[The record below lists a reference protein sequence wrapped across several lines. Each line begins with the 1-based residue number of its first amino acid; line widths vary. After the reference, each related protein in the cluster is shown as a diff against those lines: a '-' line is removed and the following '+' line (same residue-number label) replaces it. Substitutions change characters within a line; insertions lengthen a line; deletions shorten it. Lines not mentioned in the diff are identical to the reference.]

1 MKSKISNIRDGVATR
16 LREAR
21 ELLGL
26 KQAELATLTA
36 ISRSTQIAYEKG
48 TTEPTTGY
56 LQAAQR
62 AGLDI
67 DAVLFG
73 PREEIDH
80 AAPPPARGQPDWVL
94 IQECCDTVDFFCLR
108 FAPTCPA
115 SYRWKLIR
123 QLYEALSAALL
134 QEPEAPQPPSLEVL
148 STLWA
153 DYGK

>member
-73 PREEIDH
+73 PRK
-80 AAPPPARGQPDWVL
+80 RL
-94 IQECCDTVDFFCLR
+94 IMRLLPQRADNLTGY
-108 FAPTCPA
+108 
-115 SYRWKLIR
+115 SSK
-123 QLYEALSAALL
+123 SAATQWTSSVYALRR
-134 QEPEAPQPPSLEVL
+134 PVRPAIAGS
-148 STLWA
+148 
-153 DYGK
+153 